1 VYNGSVNDIF
11 LVFIEL
17 GIAII
22 GLAILTRLIEP
33 LVLRMTKVQN

>member
-1 VYNGSVNDIF
+1 VYNGSVNDIS

-22 GLAILTRLIEP
+22 GPNLTRLIEP
-33 LVLRMTKVQN
+33 LVLKLAKQQI